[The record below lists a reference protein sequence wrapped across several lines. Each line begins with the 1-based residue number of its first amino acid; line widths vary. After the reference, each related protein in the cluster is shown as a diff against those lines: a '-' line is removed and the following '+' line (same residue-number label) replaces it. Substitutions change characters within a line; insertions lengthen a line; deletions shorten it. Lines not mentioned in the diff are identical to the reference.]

1 MAKKT
6 LYLPDEHEST
16 YERAKELAEAAGSK
30 ISNIFVDAIVRY
42 VEEREG
48 QLQGIE
54 EVTLWLGVKG
64 PDGGARGKYVRFY
77 GKKIAEGEMDTGQ
90 DETLFQ
96 RLYRTRKGKYYFYS
110 VTREGFEELA
120 EGDVVES
127 LKELEGRD
135 LTNSIVAALKNEKP
149 MAEFLDI

>member
-1 MAKKT
+1 
-6 LYLPDEHEST
+6 
-16 YERAKELAEAAGSK
+16 
-30 ISNIFVDAIVRY
+30 
-42 VEEREG
+42 
-48 QLQGIE
+48 
-54 EVTLWLGVKG
+54 
-64 PDGGARGKYVRFY
+64 
-77 GKKIAEGEMDTGQ
+77 
-90 DETLFQ
+90 
-96 RLYRTRKGKYYFYS
+96 